1 MSDLCLIP
9 DSLFSI
15 NDSVPC
21 LYQIITIVISK
32 AILATGIT
40 ASLGRLGQGEFV
52 SLMGKT
58 RPLVKSLG
66 MVTYEEEDTGYGRCL
81 LILF

>member
-1 MSDLCLIP
+1 MTLFPAFIRLYHNRDLYGNLA
-9 DSLFSI
+9 SL
-15 NDSVPC
+15 
-21 LYQIITIVISK
+21 
-32 AILATGIT
+32 IT
-40 ASLGRLGQGEFV
+40 APLDRLGQGEFV

-81 LILF
+81 LNLF

>member
-1 MSDLCLIP
+1 M
-9 DSLFSI
+9 
-15 NDSVPC
+15 
-21 LYQIITIVISK
+21 
-32 AILATGIT
+32 AILATVLTI
-40 ASLGRLGQGEFV
+40 ASVDRLGQGEFV

-81 LILF
+81 LNLF

>member
-1 MSDLCLIP
+1 M
-9 DSLFSI
+9 
-15 NDSVPC
+15 
-21 LYQIITIVISK
+21 
-32 AILATGIT
+32 AILATLITT

>member
-1 MSDLCLIP
+1 MTLFPAFIRLYHNRDLYGNLA
-9 DSLFSI
+9 SL
-15 NDSVPC
+15 
-21 LYQIITIVISK
+21 
-32 AILATGIT
+32 IT

>member
-1 MSDLCLIP
+1 MAIFATLI
-9 DSLFSI
+9 
-15 NDSVPC
+15 
-21 LYQIITIVISK
+21 K
-32 AILATGIT
+32 T
-40 ASLGRLGQGEFV
+40 ASLDRLGQGEFV

-81 LILF
+81 LNLFRCASKFLQTVPIVVSTFSQGPSNLP

>member
-1 MSDLCLIP
+1 MTLFPAFIKLYHNRDLYGNLA
-9 DSLFSI
+9 SL
-15 NDSVPC
+15 
-21 LYQIITIVISK
+21 
-32 AILATGIT
+32 IT
-40 ASLGRLGQGEFV
+40 ASLDRLGQGEFV

-66 MVTYEEEDTGYGRCL
+66 IVTYEEEDTGYGRCL